1 MSDPKRKT
9 GVEAYRQSEVLT
21 ANKETVLLLL
31 YEGAIRF
38 LKQAIA
44 AIEKK
49 QVSEKVKYILKTHE
63 IVSELRAGLNFKIG
77 GDVATNLERL
87 YDYIADR
94 LVQGNMSN
102 DTKPLNEALSVL
114 TTLHE
119 AWEIAIASLRKE
131 KAAEK

>member
-1 MSDPKRKT
+1 MSDPKRKS
-9 GVEAYRQSEVLT
+9 GINAYRQSEVMT

-38 LKQAIA
+38 LKQAID
-44 AIEKK
+44 AIEAKRASDK
-49 QVSEKVKYILKTHE
+49 AKYILRTHE

-77 GDVATNLERL
+77 GDVAPNLERL

-94 LVQGNMSN
+94 LVQGNMKN
-102 DTKPLNEALSVL
+102 ETQPLFEALKVL

-119 AWEIAIASLRKE
+119 AWETAIASLRKE
-131 KAAEK
+131 SSQK

>member
-1 MSDPKRKT
+1 MDDPKRKS
-9 GVEAYRQSEVLT
+9 GINAYRQSEVMT

-38 LKQAIA
+38 LKQAIDA
-44 AIEKK
+44 VEAKK
-49 QVSEKVKYILKTHE
+49 ASDKAKYILRTHE

-77 GDVATNLERL
+77 GDVAPNLERL

-94 LVQGNMSN
+94 LVQGNIKN
-102 DTKPLNEALSVL
+102 ETQPLFEALKVL

-119 AWEIAIASLRKE
+119 AWETAIASLRKE
-131 KAAEK
+131 SSQK

>member
-1 MSDPKRKT
+1 M
-9 GVEAYRQSEVLT
+9 T

-38 LKQAIA
+38 LKQAIDA
-44 AIEKK
+44 VEAKK
-49 QVSEKVKYILKTHE
+49 ASDKAKYILRTHE

-77 GDVATNLERL
+77 GDVAPNLERL

-94 LVQGNMSN
+94 LVQGNIKN
-102 DTKPLNEALSVL
+102 ETQPLFEALKVL

-119 AWEIAIASLRKE
+119 AWETAIASLRKE
-131 KAAEK
+131 SSQK